1 MLRARPASQFGL
13 HLLTTT
19 HVLVRSMLWVYSI
32 ALYDMLSSEY
42 CRSRELCGQAPD
54 GFPLKK
60 KKNCMEWM
68 EPGAARMS
76 NSVPPH
82 PVFSPLL
89 FYVLCVCD
97 FVFYCDDVVRAI
109 VCSCVCVLL

>member
-1 MLRARPASQFGL
+1 MVPEADGMLRARPASQFGL

-19 HVLVRSMLWVYSI
+19 HVLVLSMLWVYCI

-60 KKNCMEWM
+60 KKK
-68 EPGAARMS
+68 
-76 NSVPPH
+76 
-82 PVFSPLL
+82 
-89 FYVLCVCD
+89 
-97 FVFYCDDVVRAI
+97 I
-109 VCSCVCVLL
+109 VWNGWSLVLLECPIQFPLIQCLVHCCFMCCVFVTLFFIVMTL